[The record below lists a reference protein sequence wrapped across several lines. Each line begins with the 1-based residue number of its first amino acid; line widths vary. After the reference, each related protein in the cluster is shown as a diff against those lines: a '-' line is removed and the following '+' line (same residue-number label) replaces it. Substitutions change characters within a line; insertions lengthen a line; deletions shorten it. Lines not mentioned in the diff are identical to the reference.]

1 MKKEIIKNRI
11 AAVQRHLRKNKADCL
26 IVSKPANVTY
36 LTGFLGHDSW
46 AVISR
51 RSAYLVTDSRYTEQA
66 EKQCRQ
72 CKIIQRTGSMEEAT
86 AKLLTKQK
94 AIKTITVEAS
104 TPVAAFNALKKNLKK
119 RLKTSSDIIESMRT
133 IKEPGETAAIRGA
146 AKIAAKAL
154 QQTLKKIKPG
164 LTENELAGILDFQ
177 IRKAGATNSF
187 ETIIAFGPNASRPHH
202 QPTNRKLRKNDTVLI
217 DFGAKYKGYCC
228 DITRN
233 FSLGRPSRLYKKAHE
248 TVLKAQE
255 AAIKMVRPGVDIT
268 QVDAAARE
276 VISASGLPVYGHG
289 TGHGLGL
296 EVHEEPIITK
306 KARGKLQPGMIFTIE
321 PAIYI
326 PGKLGV
332 RIEDDILV
340 TKTGCR
346 ILTANC
352 LLHPRLRFF
361 L

>member
-1 MKKEIIKNRI
+1 
-11 AAVQRHLRKNKADCL
+11 
-26 IVSKPANVTY
+26 
-36 LTGFLGHDSW
+36 
-46 AVISR
+46 
-51 RSAYLVTDSRYTEQA
+51 
-66 EKQCRQ
+66 
-72 CKIIQRTGSMEEAT
+72 MEETT

-94 AIKTITVEAS
+94 TIKTIAVEAS
-104 TPVAAFNALKKNLKK
+104 TPVAAFNALKKNLKT
-119 RLKTSSDIIESMRT
+119 RPKTPADIIESIRS
-133 IKEPGETAAIRGA
+133 IKETGETAAVRAA

-177 IRKAGATNSF
+177 IRKADATNSF

-233 FSLGRPSRLYKKAHE
+233 FSLGRPGRLYKKAHE

-255 AAIKMVRPGVDIT
+255 AAIKMVKPGVDIT
-268 QVDAAARE
+268 QIDAAART

-296 EVHEEPIITK
+296 EVHEQPTISK

-326 PGKLGV
+326 PGKLGI

-340 TKTGCR
+340 TDTGFR
-346 ILTANC
+346 ILTGDC
-352 LLHPRLRFF
+352 PPHLLL
-361 L
+361 LNQG